1 MSRILYHC
9 ILLFLL
15 IFVGWDAYGQCPTV
29 NTYTSGSNTIII
41 PSGVTSITVEAWGG
55 GGRGGSWSGTGAGNQ
70 GKGGGGGG
78 GAYSLSVLTVTPG
91 VTYTYVVGSWS
102 NTASSGGNSRFYLTS
117 SPGTD
122 LVRAVGGNSSGDNS
136 SLAGAGGSAAS
147 GVGTIKY
154 SGGNGANG
162 TSSYGGGGGSSSG
175 TSLPGVTANNLNGA
189 TAPSGGGNGGNG
201 RSGSRGAGSS
211 PVSGP
216 GGGGGGAFKD
226 NNTNQPGGSGANGQ
240 ITISYSLPANT
251 AISAAPNQ
259 TQCINTALTPITFAT
274 TGATGIGAATGL
286 PAGVTANW
294 ASNTITISGIPTTTG
309 VFSYSIP
316 MTGGCITGQSPATG
330 TITVTPNNTVSAASS
345 TPTLCIND
353 PLTNITHTTTGA
365 TGIGAPTGL
374 PAGVTA
380 AWAGNT
386 ITISGTPTASGTFNY
401 SIPLTGGCNNPAV
414 NATGTITVSP
424 NNTVSAA
431 SSAPTLCIN
440 DPLTNITHT
449 TTGATGIGAPTGLP
463 AGVTA
468 AWAGNTITISG
479 TPTASGTFN
488 YSIPL
493 TGGCNNPAVNATGT
507 IFVNP
512 NASIDNFDINLCT
525 GGSFSITPSNGT
537 DGIIPAGT
545 TYSWNPPAVTGG
557 ITGGASGTGA
567 NSISGTLVNP
577 TGSSQTATYTVT
589 PLSGTCAGMPFTITV
604 TVDPITAITTQ
615 PDNTDRVECFGD
627 GFNPLTVVAE
637 GGDLSYQWYSVPTQT
652 NSGDAAVSRASSDTY
667 TPPSTTEGIS
677 FYYVV
682 VTGNCGIETS
692 TVSGEFRV
700 NPPIT
705 VIDLDPSTSDETECL
720 GDPFPTLSVLAS
732 GEGTVTYQWYRNTSD
747 SNTGGTLISG
757 ANSEDYTP
765 LSDEVGTYY
774 YYAVASS
781 NCGTVPSAVS
791 GAFTVTPPTSIDSEE
806 LGGQT
811 ICDVDTFDPISVDA
825 IGTGTLHYQWYS
837 NTTASKTGPDVTA
850 VGTDSD
856 TFTPLTTA
864 QGTTMYYFVEVS
876 SACGTNVISNLS
888 GAFTVSIDN
897 TAAAPSSDPTV
908 CINTTLPSV
917 TIATTGATGIA
928 NDGDNS
934 GVNGLPVG
942 VSATWSGDIITISGT
957 PSESG
962 TFNYA
967 IPLTGGCGIV
977 EATGTITITPDNTA
991 AAPSSSPTL
1000 CINTALTSITIGTT
1014 GATGISNDGDN
1025 TGVNGLPAGVSATW
1039 AGNTITITG
1048 TPTESGTFNY
1058 SIPMTGGCGTVNA
1071 TGTIEVTP
1079 LATVSAP
1086 SVSFPSVCISSPTL
1100 TPFTQTT
1107 SGVTAID
1114 QDGVPGVNGLPPG
1127 ISATFSGN
1135 TITFSGTA
1143 TTTGLYTYNI
1153 PLTGSCINGLTATG
1167 TIDVTPDYELTSVSS
1182 VSATV
1187 AGGSA
1192 NITIN
1197 GNLAKLPNGIYE
1209 VTYILDDGINPP
1221 AEYTSSSFSVSNG
1234 RGSFNSIPLDDEDVD
1249 VYTLTIKNI
1258 KKVTD
1263 VCTIDLDVNDPVNT
1277 TYFSVCGAPFN
1288 SNGTFYVPAGIL
1300 EVTIQAFGA
1309 GASGESKLITIPVT
1323 PGEPLGVFVGQNN
1336 GSLVPNGRNTYVTR
1350 DSSLPDA
1357 VTSSLIYAAGGGGA
1371 GDNGQV
1377 LISYSCPDANSF
1389 DCIEVIDD
1397 GAVSG
1402 IAVIEFIC
1410 DTDWDAPQGL
1420 TEFTVTSVGGGGGGG
1435 MGKAAGG
1442 GGAGGF
1448 AQTTVNVSNPYGLP
1462 ASSTFDIIVGDG
1474 GSGATSTSMRGFNG
1488 DSSSVTGI
1496 VDGNPFILSAKGG
1509 GGGGSDNSP
1518 AGGSGASGGGGAF
1531 NGILTGADVVNNN
1544 GGSGSTGFNGGGSAK
1559 KTFTNDP
1566 TKGAAAGGGGGGAA
1580 YTLQKDL
1587 DGQAAGAGNAFGGE
1601 GGNGSSFTLGGI
1613 TYYFGGGGGG
1623 NGFNFEGNSQMQ
1635 SPGPGGEAPDGSLLG
1650 GNGSVTGSGTNGA
1663 SRIGSGG

>member
-1 MSRILYHC
+1 M
-9 ILLFLL
+9 
-15 IFVGWDAYGQCPTV
+15 
-29 NTYTSGSNTIII
+29 
-41 PSGVTSITVEAWGG
+41 
-55 GGRGGSWSGTGAGNQ
+55 
-70 GKGGGGGG
+70 
-78 GAYSLSVLTVTPG
+78 
-91 VTYTYVVGSWS
+91 
-102 NTASSGGNSRFYLTS
+102 
-117 SPGTD
+117 
-122 LVRAVGGNSSGDNS
+122 
-136 SLAGAGGSAAS
+136 
-147 GVGTIKY
+147 
-154 SGGNGANG
+154 
-162 TSSYGGGGGSSSG
+162 
-175 TSLPGVTANNLNGA
+175 
-189 TAPSGGGNGGNG
+189 
-201 RSGSRGAGSS
+201 
-211 PVSGP
+211 
-216 GGGGGGAFKD
+216 
-226 NNTNQPGGSGANGQ
+226 
-240 ITISYSLPANT
+240 
-251 AISAAPNQ
+251 
-259 TQCINTALTPITFAT
+259 
-274 TGATGIGAATGL
+274 
-286 PAGVTANW
+286 
-294 ASNTITISGIPTTTG
+294 
-309 VFSYSIP
+309 
-316 MTGGCITGQSPATG
+316 
-330 TITVTPNNTVSAASS
+330 
-345 TPTLCIND
+345 
-353 PLTNITHTTTGA
+353 
-365 TGIGAPTGL
+365 
-374 PAGVTA
+374 
-380 AWAGNT
+380 
-386 ITISGTPTASGTFNY
+386 
-401 SIPLTGGCNNPAV
+401 
-414 NATGTITVSP
+414 
-424 NNTVSAA
+424 
-431 SSAPTLCIN
+431 
-440 DPLTNITHT
+440 
-449 TTGATGIGAPTGLP
+449 P

-652 NSGDAAVSRASSDTY
+652 NSGGTAVSGATSDTF

-1014 GATGISNDGDN
+1014 GATGISNDGDNTGVNGLPAGVSATWAGNTITISGTPTVSGTFNYSIPMTGGCGTVNATGTITVTPDNTAAAPSSSPTLCINSPLSAITIATTGATGIANDGDN

-1509 GGGGSDNSP
+1509 GGGGSDNLP

-1663 SRIGSGG
+1663 SRTGSGGGSGTGGGGYGGTGRVFITYPVFRILQVEYQSFEANFNDENRTGELNWITSKEWENSHFEIERAVNNPNGWEKIGEVKGQGYSESPTEYAFIDQTLPTTGGNVFYRLKQVDYDESFSYSVTRSIQVPGLKGKTNWIIYPNPSENRTSVVVGLLNTAKYNDEPIIIRISDVRGVVQTYTAATLEEVNTAVNSYLENAISGMYIVQFIWGDHSEQIKIVRK